1 MSRLRLMLDTKLLT
15 PDDWRTLRTI
25 RLSALQESPNVFLS
39 TYEQEEKYDPSRW
52 QAEFVRGDW
61 YVGMAGAASADE
73 PVSMAGITRV
83 PGAPPHECFLEYVWV
98 APGFRRHGNA
108 FNMINEVLDRLKL
121 SGVRTVFLWVLDGN
135 DGAMRLYEQLGFVSC
150 NHREPLIAFPGR
162 SEELMQRHLGLA
174 LSAAASRTRSPHCAS
189 LPRRAAPS
197 GRIRSRGPRTED
209 LRDGRMREPG
219 VLNNLSRDTVVQRV
233 NVFCALTVLTPAY
246 GYACCQTRT

>member
-1 MSRLRLMLDTKLLT
+1 MLDTKLLT

-174 LSAAASRTRSPHCAS
+174 LSVGGVLWPAGWRI
-189 LPRRAAPS
+189 LPVLLPTVRAQAEDVVHEHQPGCTVWS
-197 GRIRSRGPRTED
+197 HQEPWAED

-219 VLNNLSRDTVVQRV
+219 VLNNLPEIQ
-233 NVFCALTVLTPAY
+233 
-246 GYACCQTRT
+246 